1 MNDFKEYLVNIMAPG
16 DHKHESITEAQDCPK
31 CKPKILKAWGAFQT
45 VKREKPELLIRPKP
59 QFKPSEELTQMRG
72 QLGDRLQRDKLYQRH
87 IRLSFKGT
95 PAESKRE
102 EERANSGFYKK
113 HSDYQGVQYL

>member
-1 MNDFKEYLVNIMAPG
+1 METSAKKYLLSLLATGHPHESMTSMLACNYCGGKFKKAEKEYNRLR
-16 DHKHESITEAQDCPK
+16 
-31 CKPKILKAWGAFQT
+31 
-45 VKREKPELLIRPKP
+45 REKPELFGIKKP
-59 QFKPSEELTQMRG
+59 EWKPSPELAEKRG
-72 QLGDRLQRDKLYQRH
+72 QLAERLQRDKLYQKH

-113 HSDYQGVQYL
+113 HSDFQGVRYY